1 MIVGTYQEHAGIPS
15 LRRPNITFICLL
27 IAAIAS
33 LILLLLI
40 PRDPK
45 NVFLFGLSLTRLV
58 MAAVF
63 IFLALGLSVI
73 MWQTHRSHHW
83 QDWVQRFFSGS
94 INRRSRAALL
104 YLAFFITFLLSVIFI
119 VGWFVA
125 GDRFGAIL
133 LRISPVVLF
142 FASASTLGLI
152 ALSVYIPDFIDLLRE
167 SPSLIRRYRLSWILV
182 LVAFYLIGSTY
193 YQLAVKHA
201 AEINQQLQF
210 SDQKSYLV
218 IAEKAYETDYRYMGD
233 RNRTPLYSYLLTMI
247 YQPDLDREIFFERS
261 KQFSIYLSLVMLII
275 VFLISLKFLPTLQSA
290 VLTAI
295 AGTSLYVYKAGYV
308 QPELM
313 YYTLSFAS
321 FVLMIWMLR
330 RPTIW
335 LGILTGAAAALAFY
349 TKASMLPGLVLF
361 VVVYIV
367 QAVLDRY
374 RETRTGVQ
382 AGSAGTFLRLKI
394 LPLVAVLVI
403 FFGLLSPYLLDNKR
417 IFRRYFYNVNSTF
430 YLWYDSWDEVEAGTN
445 AHGDE
450 VGWPDMP
457 ADQLPSPGKYLQE
470 HTSQQII
477 SRFMRGMGN
486 QWENIANP
494 YSRYSFPI
502 LYSMVLLVFGLFN
515 PRASLRLVVDY
526 RYIVLFCFGYFLGYL
541 VLYAWFSPVAN
552 FADERFTYSLYIPFL
567 FSIFVALRLI
577 TQRVRRLRV
586 GGLSVET
593 SYLLWAV
600 HIAAL
605 YLSMLNFFQVAPK
618 RLSKRWYGK

>member
-1 MIVGTYQEHAGIPS
+1 MIVRNFQEYAGTPS
-15 LRRPNITFICLL
+15 LRRPYITFICLL

-45 NVFLFGLSLTRLV
+45 NAFLIGMSLTRLV

-63 IFLALGLSVI
+63 IFLALGLSGI
-73 MWQTHRSHHW
+73 IWQTHRSSIW
-83 QDWVQRFFSGS
+83 QERVQRFFSGS
-94 INRRSRAALL
+94 VNRRSLAALL
-104 YLAFFITFLLSVIFI
+104 YLAFFITFLLSVLFI
-119 VGWFVA
+119 VVWFLA

-133 LRISPVVLF
+133 LRLSPVVLF
-142 FASASTLGLI
+142 VVSASALGLFT
-152 ALSVYIPDFIDLLRE
+152 LSVYLPDLFDLLRE
-167 SPSLIRRYRLSWILV
+167 SPNLIRRYRLSWILL
-182 LVAFYLIGSTY
+182 LVGFYFIGSTY
-193 YQLAVKHA
+193 YQLAGKHA

-218 IAEKAYETDYRYMGD
+218 IAEKAYQTGFRYMGD

-261 KQFSIYLSLVMLII
+261 KQFSIYLSLAMLII
-275 VFLISLKFLPTLQSA
+275 LFLISLKFLPTLQSA
-290 VLTAI
+290 VLTTI
-295 AGTSLYVYKAGYV
+295 IGTSLYVYKAGYV

-321 FVLMIWMLR
+321 FVLMLWMLR

-335 LGILTGAAAALAFY
+335 LGVLTGAVAALAFY

-361 VVVYIV
+361 VVVYLV
-367 QAVLDRY
+367 QAALDRY
-374 RETRTGVQ
+374 RETRAGVQ
-382 AGSAGTFLRLKI
+382 AGSAETFLRLKF
-394 LPLVAVLVI
+394 LPLAAVLVV
-403 FFGLLSPYLLDNKR
+403 FLGLLSPYLLDNKR
-417 IFRRYFYNVNSTF
+417 IFGRYFYNVNSTF

-457 ADQLPSPGKYLQE
+457 ADQLPSLGKYFTE

-477 SRFMRGMGN
+477 SRFRSGMRS
-486 QWENIANP
+486 QWENIATP

-502 LYSMVLLVFGLFN
+502 IYSVVLLVFGLFN
-515 PRASLRLVVDY
+515 PRASLRLLVDY
-526 RYIVLFCFGYFLGYL
+526 RYIVLFCSGYFLGYL

-552 FADERFTYSLYIPFL
+552 FADERFTYSLYIPYL

-577 TQRVRRLRV
+577 TQRVKRLRV
-586 GGLSVET
+586 GGLSVKT
-593 SYLLWAV
+593 GYLLWAV
-600 HIAAL
+600 HLAAL
-605 YLSMLNFFQVAPK
+605 YLAMLNFFEVAPK

>member
-1 MIVGTYQEHAGIPS
+1 MIVWRFQGHAGIPS
-15 LRRPNITFICLL
+15 LRRPDFTFICLL

-45 NVFLFGLSLTRLV
+45 NVVLFGMSLTRLV

-63 IFLALGLSVI
+63 VFLSLGFSLI
-73 MWQTHRSHHW
+73 TWQMHRSSLW
-83 QDWVQRFFSGS
+83 QESVRRFFSGS
-94 INRRSRAALL
+94 IRRRSLAAVL
-104 YLAFFITFLLSVIFI
+104 YLAFFITFLISVTFM
-119 VGWFVA
+119 VVWFVA

-133 LRISPVVLF
+133 LRLSPVILF
-142 FASASTLGLI
+142 LASASALGLFT
-152 ALSVYIPDFIDLLRE
+152 LSVYLPDLIDLLRA
-167 SPSLIRRYRLSWILV
+167 SPGLIRRYRLSWILV
-182 LVAFYLIGSTY
+182 LVVFYFIGSTY
-193 YQLAVKHA
+193 YQLADKHA

-218 IAEKAYETDYRYMGD
+218 IAEKAYQTDYRYMGD
-233 RNRTPLYSYLLTMI
+233 RNRTPLYPYLLTMI
-247 YQPDLDREIFFERS
+247 YQPDLDRETFFERS
-261 KQFSIYLSLVMLII
+261 KQFSIYLSLAMLVIL
-275 VFLISLKFLPTLQSA
+275 FLISLKFLPTLQSA
-290 VLTAI
+290 VLTTI
-295 AGTSLYVYKAGYV
+295 TGTSLYVYKAGYV

-335 LGILTGAAAALAFY
+335 LGILTGVAAALAFY
-349 TKASMLPGLVLF
+349 TKASLLPGLALF

-367 QAVLDRY
+367 QAALDRY
-374 RETRTGVQ
+374 RATRTGVQ
-382 AGSAGTFLRLKI
+382 AGSAGSFLRLKF
-394 LPLVAVLVI
+394 LPLAAVLVV
-403 FFGLLSPYLLDNKR
+403 FLGLLSPYLLDNKR
-417 IFRRYFYNVNSTF
+417 IFGRYFYNVNSTF

-450 VGWPDMP
+450 VGWPEMP
-457 ADQLPSPGKYLQE
+457 ADQLPSLGKYLQE

-477 SRFMRGMGN
+477 SRFMHGMSN
-486 QWENIANP
+486 QWENIATP

-502 LYSMVLLVFGLFN
+502 LYSVALLIFGLFN
-515 PRASLRLVVDY
+515 PRASLRLLVDY

-552 FADERFTYSLYIPFL
+552 FADERFTYSLYTPYL

-577 TQRVRRLRV
+577 TQRVKRLRV
-586 GGLSVET
+586 AGLSVKT
-593 SYLLWAV
+593 SYLLWVV

-605 YLSMLNFFQVAPK
+605 YLAMLNFFEVAPR